1 MAEVVRVDSRDCS
14 QPGCPEEAAWSRGP
28 LAGLCLRCA
37 EGKRRALSARAKET
51 AAAVDPEVRRE
62 RARTAAAARGAAAD
76 ARSSTAIRQ
85 AIRELEAAL
94 RGLEL
99 AERRE
104 LAAIERA
111 RMARAQRV
119 AALRVVEARRED
131 LNRAVLGG
139 NAPRSAAS

>member
-62 RARTAAAARGAAAD
+62 RAAAAD